1 MACAPD
7 EEVNALIR
15 RVNATRYAPAG
26 MLCGA
31 NCQNALTWYQW
42 DAQMSGAFYELLKH
56 LENTLSL
63 AMSSRLAVG
72 FGQVDWWNA
81 PGIDLHHAAEQMA
94 LEAADRVRA
103 GGRTL
108 KPGEV
113 VYEMTFGF
121 WVSLLSRGN
130 DYENRL
136 WRPHLR
142 HAFPEYRGNRER
154 LRQDLDYL
162 RTLRNQ
168 IMHHRPIGSRH
179 LAADCA
185 SIYRVIGYVSPDLTK
200 WLPAMDRVPML
211 LAARPGPCPQRNDG
225 SRR

>member
-1 MACAPD
+1 
-7 EEVNALIR
+7 
-15 RVNATRYAPAG
+15 
-26 MLCGA
+26 
-31 NCQNALTWYQW
+31 
-42 DAQMSGAFYELLKH
+42 
-56 LENTLSL
+56 
-63 AMSSRLAVG
+63 
-72 FGQVDWWNA
+72 
-81 PGIDLHHAAEQMA
+81 MA